1 MSPINLCLIWKYIQ
15 TICRNCRGMIYPMIS
30 LKCRNVQLKLLTIVL
45 WRVWVTLYLHTASL
59 RWKIVIEICF
69 QIFPHVIFLW
79 AQFLMWRCPYRICTA
94 RWTVEKNT
102 LARIEKDLVF
112 FWIVNVHTICQIQSL
127 LAIFI
132 QKKTN
137 FPKVVKF
144 CLYKD
149 ITNFLK
155 AKKIIKLSLFF
166 LRFSSS
172 RILKLKKWFFCKI
185 HLSDWMTSLLNSFL
199 KLWKSFLILAKSFFS
214 PLPLDNI
221 PAASLHC
228 AWSTTA
234 LQWLSVVPR

>member
-1 MSPINLCLIWKYIQ
+1 MGDSVSPYCIPEVKNCHWNL
-15 TICRNCRGMIYPMIS
+15 
-30 LKCRNVQLKLLTIVL
+30 V
-45 WRVWVTLYLHTASL
+45 
-59 RWKIVIEICF
+59 

-132 QKKTN
+132 QKKTT

-166 LRFSSS
+166 LDFP
-172 RILKLKKWFFCKI
+172 LAEFWNWKNDFF
-185 HLSDWMTSLLNSFL
+185 
-199 KLWKSFLILAKSFFS
+199 AKFICLTGWHPYWIVF
-214 PLPLDNI
+214 
-221 PAASLHC
+221 
-228 AWSTTA
+228 
-234 LQWLSVVPR
+234 